1 MSGVRR
7 FVSLSR
13 MIIRKL
19 GVLGRIGVLTLLMGL
34 RGVPMGFSCL
44 FVMRGG
50 FVVVVFWHCSFH

>member
-1 MSGVRR
+1 
-7 FVSLSR
+7 